1 MIPILQLKF
10 PYMLTLYFEGS
21 VFPHLSFLT
30 QLCEVGHQQLDSVC
44 NCACIR
50 TPLGLRLAF

>member
-10 PYMLTLYFEGS
+10 PYMLTIYFEGS

-30 QLCEVGHQQLDSVC
+30 QLCEVGHQQLQQCV
-44 NCACIR
+44 
-50 TPLGLRLAF
+50 